1 MKTKKLDHLAKIYN
15 EYDAFII
22 DLWGVMHN
30 GIKLNSSAINAVK
43 ELDEKGKKIV
53 FLSNAP
59 RPTKQVVEFL
69 KKMKMD
75 NKFLKNVLTSGE
87 AALNSLKKNKF
98 GKKFY
103 HLGPVRDDSLF
114 FDIKENK
121 TTIDKCDFILCT
133 GLFDEEENLNYYE
146 NLLKNFT
153 NKKLICTNP
162 DLTVHRGD
170 ISEFCAGTIASI
182 FKNIGGDVIYFG
194 KPYTEIYKMFLKDNE
209 RAIAIGDNLNTDILG
224 ANRLKIDSVFIYEGI
239 HKNEIKNEKDIVKL
253 LQNYD
258 VIGKFYQSKLKW

>member
-87 AALNSLKKNKF
+87 AAINSLKKNKF

-103 HLGPVRDDSLF
+103 HLGPQRDDSLF
-114 FDIKENK
+114 SDIKENK
-121 TTIDKCDFILCT
+121 TTIDICDFILCT
-133 GLFDEEENLNYYE
+133 GLFDGEEENLKYYE
-146 NLLKNFT
+146 YLLKDFT
-153 NKKLICTNP
+153 KK
-162 DLTVHRGD
+162 
-170 ISEFCAGTIASI
+170 
-182 FKNIGGDVIYFG
+182 K
-194 KPYTEIYKMFLKDNE
+194 
-209 RAIAIGDNLNTDILG
+209 
-224 ANRLKIDSVFIYEGI
+224 
-239 HKNEIKNEKDIVKL
+239 
-253 LQNYD
+253 
-258 VIGKFYQSKLKW
+258 

>member
-114 FDIKENK
+114 FGIKENMIFFE
-121 TTIDKCDFILCT
+121 TIRDNNYLRK
-133 GLFDEEENLNYYE
+133 GL
-146 NLLKNFT
+146 
-153 NKKLICTNP
+153 KLSK
-162 DLTVHRGD
+162 L
-170 ISEFCAGTIASI
+170 
-182 FKNIGGDVIYFG
+182 
-194 KPYTEIYKMFLKDNE
+194 
-209 RAIAIGDNLNTDILG
+209 DILF
-224 ANRLKIDSVFIYEGI
+224 RKIE
-239 HKNEIKNEKDIVKL
+239 KND
-253 LQNYD
+253 
-258 VIGKFYQSKLKW
+258 